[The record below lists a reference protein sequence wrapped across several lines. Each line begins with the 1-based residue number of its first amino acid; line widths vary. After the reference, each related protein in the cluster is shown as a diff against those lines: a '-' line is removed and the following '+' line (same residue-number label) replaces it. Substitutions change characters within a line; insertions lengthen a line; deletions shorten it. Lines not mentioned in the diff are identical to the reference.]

1 MSPKLFYLKII
12 FYLLFGGLILGSSPL
27 FALDVSD
34 NEQKIK
40 PLLAKVYRQEDVS
53 QWLVS
58 EKLDGVRAIWN
69 GEKLRFRSGNLIHAP
84 NWFTENFPAQAMDG
98 ELWLGRGTFDRLSGI
113 VRKKIPDE
121 RDWKQVRYMLFELPE
136 SSGTFSERVQKMQKL
151 TASAKI
157 QWLQTIP
164 QIRLDSEEALL
175 KMLDDFVK
183 KGAEGL
189 MLHRADSHYHSGR
202 SNDLLKLKPWQDA
215 EATVIE
221 ILPGKGK
228 FSGMM
233 GALVV
238 KDKSGHIFRIGS
250 GFSDNE
256 RRNPP
261 QPASVITYKFTGT
274 SKKGLPRFASF
285 LRMYQQ
291 N

>member
-1 MSPKLFYLKII
+1 
-12 FYLLFGGLILGSSPL
+12 
-27 FALDVSD
+27 
-34 NEQKIK
+34 
-40 PLLAKVYRQEDVS
+40 
-53 QWLVS
+53 
-58 EKLDGVRAIWN
+58 
-69 GEKLRFRSGNLIHAP
+69 
-84 NWFTENFPAQAMDG
+84 
-98 ELWLGRGTFDRLSGI
+98 
-113 VRKKIPDE
+113 
-121 RDWKQVRYMLFELPE
+121 
-136 SSGTFSERVQKMQKL
+136 
-151 TASAKI
+151 
-157 QWLQTIP
+157 
-164 QIRLDSEEALL
+164 
-175 KMLDDFVK
+175 MLDDIVK

-189 MLHRADSHYHSGR
+189 MLHRADSLYHSGR
-202 SNDLLKLKPWQDA
+202 SDDLLKLKPRQDA

-238 KDKSGHIFRIGS
+238 KDKRGHIFRIGS

-261 QPASVITYKFTGT
+261 QPGSAITYKFTGT

>member
-12 FYLLFGGLILGSSPL
+12 FYLFFGGLILGSSPL

-136 SSGTFSERVQKMQKL
+136 SSGTFSERVQKMQKYSGSRQFRKFVL
-151 TASAKI
+151 
-157 QWLQTIP
+157 
-164 QIRLDSEEALL
+164 IR
-175 KMLDDFVK
+175 KR
-183 KGAEGL
+183 
-189 MLHRADSHYHSGR
+189 HC
-202 SNDLLKLKPWQDA
+202 
-215 EATVIE
+215 
-221 ILPGKGK
+221 
-228 FSGMM
+228 
-233 GALVV
+233 
-238 KDKSGHIFRIGS
+238 
-250 GFSDNE
+250 
-256 RRNPP
+256 
-261 QPASVITYKFTGT
+261 
-274 SKKGLPRFASF
+274 
-285 LRMYQQ
+285 
-291 N
+291 

>member
-1 MSPKLFYLKII
+1 
-12 FYLLFGGLILGSSPL
+12 
-27 FALDVSD
+27 
-34 NEQKIK
+34 
-40 PLLAKVYRQEDVS
+40 
-53 QWLVS
+53 
-58 EKLDGVRAIWN
+58 
-69 GEKLRFRSGNLIHAP
+69 
-84 NWFTENFPAQAMDG
+84 
-98 ELWLGRGTFDRLSGI
+98 
-113 VRKKIPDE
+113 
-121 RDWKQVRYMLFELPE
+121 
-136 SSGTFSERVQKMQKL
+136 
-151 TASAKI
+151 
-157 QWLQTIP
+157 
-164 QIRLDSEEALL
+164 
-175 KMLDDFVK
+175 MLDDIVK

-189 MLHRADSHYHSGR
+189 MLHRADSLYHSGR
-202 SNDLLKLKPWQDA
+202 SDDLLKLKPWQDA

-238 KDKSGHIFRIGS
+238 KDKRGHIFRIGS

-261 QPASVITYKFTGT
+261 QPGSVIIYKFTGT